1 MLVLIKVTVLVIMV
15 ALMVTVVAM
24 GVTGRSYAPSL
35 IGSVRRI
42 RTVFFVVLLVSL
54 SGSVCGVG
62 GDGGGGCSD
71 GGDGQW
77 SH

>member
-1 MLVLIKVTVLVIMV
+1 MMLVSVKVMGMVIMV
-15 ALMVTVVAM
+15 ALKVTVVAM

-35 IGSVRRI
+35 IGSVRHI
-42 RTVFFVVLLVSL
+42 RTVFCVVLLVSL
-54 SGSVCGVG
+54 SGSVC